1 MPKTS
6 KRSAT
11 VINDLRCRA
20 IKEDGGRCKVRDQI
34 SVINGMCIWHDPN
47 RRAAAVKLRR
57 KGGKAGGVA
66 TAKRFKAPPPPQSIE
81 DAVQTLSWVTHAVGV
96 GQLDPRRGQVIER
109 ACSAFIRGIKDRDMS
124 KRMAKLEA
132 RVKRFRAVNA
142 IR

>member
-11 VINDLRCRA
+11 VINNQRCA
-20 IKEDGGRCKVRDQI
+20 GVKEDGSRCKVRDQI

-57 KGGKAGGVA
+57 KGGKAGGAA
-66 TAKRFKAPPPPQSIE
+66 TAKRLKAPPPPQSIE
-81 DAVQTLSWVTHAVGV
+81 DAVQTLSWVTHAVSV
-96 GQLDPRRGQVIER
+96 GNLDPRRGQVIER

-124 KRMAKLEA
+124 KRMAMLE
-132 RVKRFRAVNA
+132 KRLKRLKATG
-142 IR
+142 